1 LGARGFL
8 SRKVLVVFQFTLT
21 VIFLVSSIV
30 IYKQFHYLQNRKLGF
45 VKNNIVYMSI
55 PEEIRSTYKSLKNEL
70 LRDSFLEGV
79 TASVSLPS
87 FGRDINTQL
96 VDWEGKDPGR
106 EILMRGVGVDY
117 DFIETFKMEIAQG
130 RSFSREFSRDKANYI
145 LNETAVK
152 TMGIESPV
160 GKQLTLMGNTGT
172 IIGVVKDY
180 HFRSLHTKI
189 APLLLRVYEPRW
201 LNFLFAR
208 IKPGKIS
215 RALKQLESKWKQFA
229 PGYPFN
235 CGFVDDLLDRMYR
248 PEQRIK
254 SAFNY
259 LTLLAICIAAL
270 GLFGLA
276 SYLAEQRTREI
287 GIRKVFGASVTNI
300 GLLFSGEFLKWIMLA
315 NMIAWPISYI
325 FLERLIRDYAYRV
338 IIGIWPFLLAGLL
351 GVVIALLTVSH
362 QAFKAAITKPVEAL
376 RYE

>member
-1 LGARGFL
+1 
-8 SRKVLVVFQFTLT
+8 
-21 VIFLVSSIV
+21 
-30 IYKQFHYLQNRKLGF
+30 
-45 VKNNIVYMSI
+45 
-55 PEEIRSTYKSLKNEL
+55 
-70 LRDSFLEGV
+70 V

-96 VDWEGKDPGR
+96 VDWEGKDPGK

-117 DFIETFKMEIAQG
+117 DFIETFKMEMVQG
-130 RSFSREFSRDKANYI
+130 RSFSREFSLDKDNYI

-201 LNFLFAR
+201 LNYLFAR

-215 RALKQLESKWKQFA
+215 RALKQLESKWKQLA
-229 PGYPFN
+229 PGYPFQYR
-235 CGFVDDLLDRMYR
+235 FVDDLLISMYQS
-248 PEQRIK
+248 EQRVK

-259 LTLLAICIAAL
+259 LTLLAICIAFL

-276 SYLAEQRTREI
+276 SYSAEQRTREI
-287 GIRKVFGASVTNI
+287 GIRKVFGASMTNI
-300 GLLFSGEFLKWIMLA
+300 GILFSSEFLKWIMLA
-315 NMIAWPISYI
+315 NLIGWPTAYF
-325 FLERLIRDYAYRV
+325 FLDHLIRNFAYRV
-338 IIGIWPFLLAGLL
+338 SIGVWPFLLAGLL

-362 QAFKAAITKPVEAL
+362 QAFKAAITNPVEAL